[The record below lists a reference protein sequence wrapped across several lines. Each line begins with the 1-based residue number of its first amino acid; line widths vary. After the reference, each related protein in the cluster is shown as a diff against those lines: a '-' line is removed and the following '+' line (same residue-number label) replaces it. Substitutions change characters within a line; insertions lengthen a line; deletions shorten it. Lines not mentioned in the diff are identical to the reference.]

1 MNQGKGIERKEIDKG
16 YGSGSRED
24 QEANKEFMRVTLDK
38 FIPLFLTNVRAQ
50 NKTRD
55 RKIALSSV

>member
-16 YGSGSRED
+16 YGSRSRED

-38 FIPLFLTNVRAQ
+38 FIPLFLTNVRA
-50 NKTRD
+50 
-55 RKIALSSV
+55 